1 MGAAR
6 TRAATALGR
15 RTPGCPVP
23 PAAEDAPE
31 TPQQDSGEPVAKV
44 IPLGIFNAHEE
55 AKKRW

>member
-1 MGAAR
+1 VPAG
-6 TRAATALGR
+6 
-15 RTPGCPVP
+15 PVP
-23 PAAEDAPE
+23 DATGEAPE